1 MCYMKHKKNYRL
13 LEVLVPLENVAAAYE
28 IFSMHH
34 HQEKQ
39 WKSGGKSNQA
49 NHQKKYIQYAET
61 SCNEHEAG
69 QIDKDCK
76 NMLHLPQTSLVSAW
90 MYCLFKFSGI
100 FLLQHSFLYSVHC
113 KSATSWMLSL
123 N

>member
-49 NHQKKYIQYAET
+49 NHQKST
-61 SCNEHEAG
+61 F
-69 QIDKDCK
+69 
-76 NMLHLPQTSLVSAW
+76 NMLKQVVMNMRLARLTKTAKTCYIYLKHHEFLHC
-90 MYCLFKFSGI
+90 MDILFVQI
-100 FLLQHSFLYSVHC
+100 
-113 KSATSWMLSL
+113 
-123 N
+123 